1 MFHAATIHNIH
12 YATLFAWFWGLRL
25 KPQPLQTPFGY
36 GCGNRS
42 FPHQRQPCCF
52 DLFFLVSWQA
62 NFPTSLK
69 THLNSLYGHL
79 PKIPINFASRRIM
92 ENAEPQIPWA
102 PEAVF
107 LGCQA
112 GTGTPAANGSP
123 SAFYQPENFF
133 YPTEFFSP
141 TFFSRQKNI
150 FSNSD
155 QPDLNPDLNSNPTLK
170 IKLKTKRNW
179 NWKKQT

>member
-1 MFHAATIHNIH
+1 
-12 YATLFAWFWGLRL
+12 
-25 KPQPLQTPFGY
+25 
-36 GCGNRS
+36 
-42 FPHQRQPCCF
+42 
-52 DLFFLVSWQA
+52 
-62 NFPTSLK
+62 
-69 THLNSLYGHL
+69 
-79 PKIPINFASRRIM
+79 
-92 ENAEPQIPWA
+92 
-102 PEAVF
+102 

-170 IKLKTKRNW
+170 IKLKTKRN
-179 NWKKQT
+179 